1 MKKVIYE
8 FSVKQSSYSMIKV
21 RASNQEEA
29 LNHLKED
36 PYWMNNIVWNTDSF
50 NEIEINE
57 FELNDDG
64 SFDIDL
70 TAENKPEVEYGT
82 LVVKKIPENSVIKVT
97 DSSGAIFELKLND
110 EQMIAAGI
118 CNWEVKSNGISLGK
132 GSYDIYPSETNPLF
146 VKI

>member
-1 MKKVIYE
+1 MKKGIYE

-21 RASNQEEA
+21 RASSEEEA

-70 TAENKPEVEYGT
+70 TDDNKPEIEYGT
-82 LVVKKIPENSVIKVT
+82 LVIKKIPEKSVIKVT

-110 EQMIAAGI
+110 EQMIAAGV
-118 CNWEVKSNGISLGK
+118 CNWEVKSNGVSLGK
-132 GSYDIYPSETNPLF
+132 GIYDIYPSETNPLF

>member
-1 MKKVIYE
+1 MKKGIYE

-21 RASNQEEA
+21 RASSEEEA

-70 TAENKPEVEYGT
+70 TAEKYGT
-82 LVVKKIPENSVIKVT
+82 LVVKKIPEKSVIKVT